1 MLEWVKALHVISVIA
16 WMAGML
22 YLPRLFV
29 YHADAEK
36 GSVQSETFKVME
48 RRLYRAI
55 MTPAM
60 GATWIFGLVMLY
72 LYGMGIFAMGW
83 IWVKLLFVFAL
94 SGFHGFLGKNLR
106 AFANDEN
113 ARPAKFFRAINEVPT
128 VMMIVIVIM
137 VIVSHSRRIRFG
149 LCLQWAHLMV
159 YEKRATHPFAVRWAA
174 DCSAPLLPPFL
185 SLSRPSP

>member
-1 MLEWVKALHVISVIA
+1 MLEWVKAFHVISVIA

-36 GSVQSETFKVME
+36 GSVQSETFKIME

-60 GATWIFGLVMLY
+60 IASWVFGLWMIH
-72 LYGMGIFAMGW
+72 LYGMAIFGMGW
-83 IWVKLLFVFAL
+83 IWVKLGFVVAL

-113 ARPAKFFRAINEVPT
+113 TRPAKFFRAINEVPT
-128 VMMIVIVIM
+128 IIMIVIVIM
-137 VIVSHSRRIRFG
+137 VIV
-149 LCLQWAHLMV
+149 
-159 YEKRATHPFAVRWAA
+159 KPF
-174 DCSAPLLPPFL
+174 
-185 SLSRPSP
+185 